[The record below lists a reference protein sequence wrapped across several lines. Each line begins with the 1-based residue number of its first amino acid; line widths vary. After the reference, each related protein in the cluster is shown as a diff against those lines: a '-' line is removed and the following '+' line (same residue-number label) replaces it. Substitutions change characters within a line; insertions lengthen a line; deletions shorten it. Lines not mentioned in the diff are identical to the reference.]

1 MLLLFMQKHEEMTLP
16 VSLFGVAL
24 FGVVVAVALV
34 FAYRKRRESDDGY
47 QSIVM

>member
-1 MLLLFMQKHEEMTLP
+1 MQKHEETTLP

-24 FGVVVAVALV
+24 FGVAVAVALV
-34 FAYRKRRESDDGY
+34 VAYHKRSEGEDGY